1 MDAVGERGG
10 WVWVQTEQ
18 SYTAGNIYGEP
29 QKTPRIGGQYQAE
42 ILSLMTENK
51 RLQLIGFVPGS
62 RNARRNVLEFG
73 RTFVVMSKGTHHAT
87 IVLLHGISEKGSR
100 SKWICPS
107 APTRQVTLFGGYPC
121 TAWFN
126 VESMSEDACDDLEG
140 LDASATHVAN
150 LLSNEPDD
158 VKLGI
163 AGFSIGAAVAL
174 YSATCRAVGQYGN
187 GNRYPINLSATVA
200 LSGWLPTSRNLR
212 NRVGASQEAAR
223 RTASLPTL
231 LCHGQVDDVVDCKI
245 GEKSAQTMYS
255 AGFQN
260 LTFRTY
266 NR

>member
-1 MDAVGERGG
+1 M
-10 WVWVQTEQ
+10 
-18 SYTAGNIYGEP
+18 SYNSNLG
-29 QKTPRIGGQYQAE
+29 
-42 ILSLMTENK
+42 S
-51 RLQLIGFVPGS
+51 GS

-87 IVLLHGISEKGSR
+87 IVLLHGISEKGS
-100 SKWICPS
+100 SWTQILETMPLPNVKWICPS

-266 NR
+266 NRLGHYTIIEEINDVCSWLIACLGA